1 MDKNALNILEMVEMI
16 MNKTKE
22 AYHNMSTFNLMVLG
36 KTGVGKST
44 LINSVFLQKVAD
56 VGVGMPVTSEIK
68 EHHIEGYPLVLFDT
82 PGLEL
87 DGENAF
93 NQLYSS
99 IQQTITDR
107 VRTGDP
113 NRLIHCIWYCV
124 ATPSHRFE
132 KTEMDFIIRLSQNSP
147 NKIPVIL
154 VLTQSYSKAESKA
167 LKEEIEKQNVNIP
180 IVPLLAEDFALDE
193 ATVVRAYGLDALLS
207 TVEEVVPEAVKSTL
221 YAVQKVDI
229 EIKKEKANGIIGL
242 YAAAAATIGA
252 VPIPFSDAF
261 LLVPDQIAMLANIT
275 ATFGLPVNKGVLT
288 SVISATIG
296 TAGATI
302 LGKTV
307 VANLLKLIPGA
318 GKIVG
323 GVISASVAAAL
334 TCALGETYTLILA
347 KIVNGEVPQDVLQSE
362 QGIQMIS
369 EIFKEKLKVKRNKNG
384 VPIE

>member
-1 MDKNALNILEMVEMI
+1 
-16 MNKTKE
+16 
-22 AYHNMSTFNLMVLG
+22 
-36 KTGVGKST
+36 
-44 LINSVFLQKVAD
+44 
-56 VGVGMPVTSEIK
+56 
-68 EHHIEGYPLVLFDT
+68 
-82 PGLEL
+82 
-87 DGENAF
+87 
-93 NQLYSS
+93 
-99 IQQTITDR
+99 
-107 VRTGDP
+107 
-113 NRLIHCIWYCV
+113 
-124 ATPSHRFE
+124 
-132 KTEMDFIIRLSQNSP
+132 MDFIIRLSQNSP

-275 ATFGLPVNKGVLT
+275 AAFGLPVNKGVLT

-334 TCALGETYTLILA
+334 TYALGETYTLILA